1 MKTIKNLIEAAA
13 LVLLSAGVISVI
25 LSFVLLI
32 IAYAIADFTG
42 APAATSAPFAVMVC
56 GTAAMMVGL
65 FMTILN
71 D

>member
-1 MKTIKNLIEAAA
+1 MKAIKDLIEAASF
-13 LVLLSAGVISVI
+13 VLLSAGVISVI

-32 IAYAIADFTG
+32 IAYAVADFTG
-42 APAATSAPFAVMVC
+42 APAATSTPFTVMVC
-56 GTAAMMVGL
+56 GMAAMMVGL